1 MYLVTS
7 DDRSI
12 SPNRSH
18 VYYQVLTQVH
28 VFNVDNGDFC
38 LCTFQNHRQ
47 AYTLSAFSL
56 MMRPGNSAQISN
68 RNFKDM
74 YNAGDH

>member
-18 VYYQVLTQVH
+18 VYYHVLTQVH

-38 LCTFQNHRQ
+38 LCTFPNGPESPPSIHIERI
-47 AYTLSAFSL
+47 FSDDE
-56 MMRPGNSAQISN
+56 AWEQCTD
-68 RNFKDM
+68 KQ
-74 YNAGDH
+74 